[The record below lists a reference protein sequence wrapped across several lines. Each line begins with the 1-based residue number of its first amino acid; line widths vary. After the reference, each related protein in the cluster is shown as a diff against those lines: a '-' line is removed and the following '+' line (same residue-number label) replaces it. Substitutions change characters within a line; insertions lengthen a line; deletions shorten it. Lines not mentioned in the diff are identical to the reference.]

1 MTRARPAHLRVTRRL
16 ADAGRMDAHRA
27 LRTLLSTIA
36 FFAFLVAG
44 GWAFPG
50 GALVAAPPAQTRPT
64 SEPYK
69 GDLSIFE
76 YKDRDQKLQIQR
88 VMDLLGVSPGKTVA
102 DVGAGSGWF
111 TTRAAA
117 RVGAGGVVY
126 AEDINPDAIE
136 YIRQRAAKEKL
147 QNVRVLLGTP
157 DNPQLP
163 ADSVD
168 VVLMLKT
175 YHEIAHPVL
184 LLKNLTPSLRS
195 GARIGII
202 DKNGNGTDHGIM
214 PDVIERE
221 MAQAGFKRVGK
232 YDFTKADG
240 QDYFLIFTRK

>member
-1 MTRARPAHLRVTRRL
+1 MDSART
-16 ADAGRMDAHRA
+16 
-27 LRTLLSTIA
+27 LRTLLSTIV
-36 FFAFLVAG
+36 FFAFVVSG
-44 GWAFPG
+44 GCAFISP
-50 GALVAAPPAQTRPT
+50 AQVAAPPAQTRPT

-88 VMDLLGVSPGKTVA
+88 VMDLLGISAGKTVA

-111 TTRAAA
+111 TVRAAA
-117 RVGAGGVVY
+117 RVGADGVVY

-136 YIRQRAAKEKL
+136 YIKQRAVKEKL
-147 QNVRVLLGTP
+147 QNVRVLRGTP
-157 DNPQLP
+157 DDPQLP

-184 LLKNLTPSLRS
+184 LLRNLTPSLKS
-195 GARIGII
+195 GARIGVI
-202 DKNGNGTDHGIM
+202 DKNGDGTNHGIM

-240 QDYFLIFTRK
+240 QDYFLIFTHK

>member
-1 MTRARPAHLRVTRRL
+1 
-16 ADAGRMDAHRA
+16 
-27 LRTLLSTIA
+27 
-36 FFAFLVAG
+36 
-44 GWAFPG
+44 
-50 GALVAAPPAQTRPT
+50 
-64 SEPYK
+64 
-69 GDLSIFE
+69 
-76 YKDRDQKLQIQR
+76 
-88 VMDLLGVSPGKTVA
+88 
-102 DVGAGSGWF
+102 
-111 TTRAAA
+111 
-117 RVGAGGVVY
+117 AGGVVY